1 MEYLVPV
8 TEVVGKLCPAVI
20 ALYKLFKCVRHNK
33 KQCQSLW
40 ESVKRIDGLLQKQKD
55 YSNKQSDVVV
65 EFNELAF
72 KIEKYINKLE
82 NSPALKSLFHSINAK
97 DRFEQFY
104 RELETIVQALTL
116 QAVISP
122 KKSEEEEEEEC
133 IEKRCMKKRQEDFT
147 ADVIDSIMEVISSDI
162 KGDMQEKLKTHLH
175 KIFWKMDAFGRENHP
190 INELKKID
198 LSFIE
203 RRKEERMANPQKNF
217 KIYKGTFCAFPV
229 LIKRFTAPEFN
240 SNLEHNEKLAMK
252 EARHLRQFDHP
263 NIIRL
268 YGIIMEKQEKDSFC
282 GIVMEYCS
290 KGSLSSLLQSSEVLS
305 WNLRIQMAQ
314 EGASALFRLHSWSSP
329 FVHKCVRSQ
338 SFLVNEN
345 NSLKL
350 TDFEFARTFT
360 SIQRKAVE
368 DKHSTCLIYTAPENM
383 DINEKCTVHSDIY
396 SFGVVMWELA
406 TRKIPLAGKN
416 DKEINQWISEGL
428 KGDIPE
434 DCPDELQNIIND
446 AKDQQKLHRYEADE
460 MYKKIIE
467 SFKEREMA
475 DMPVDCPKGFQ
486 DLIKQAQENK
496 ALDRPSAKD
505 LVGELMDLLGSFD
518 D

>member
-268 YGIIMEKQEKDSFC
+268 YGIIMEKQGEGNFF

-290 KGSLSSLLQSSEVLS
+290 KGPLSSLLQSEEDLS
-305 WNLRIQMAQ
+305 WKLRVHMAQ
-314 EGASALFRLHSWSSP
+314 EGASALYRLHSWSSP
-329 FVHKCVRSQ
+329 FVHKHVTSQ

-350 TDFEFARTFT
+350 TDFEFARSYTY
-360 SIQRKAVE
+360 IQRKTADDDEYSSLVY
-368 DKHSTCLIYTAPENM
+368 LAPENI
-383 DINEKCTVHSDIY
+383 DINAKCTTRSDVY
-396 SFGVVMWELA
+396 SFGVVMWEIA
-406 TRKIPLAGKN
+406 TRKKP
-416 DKEINQWISEGL
+416 
-428 KGDIPE
+428 
-434 DCPDELQNIIND
+434 
-446 AKDQQKLHRYEADE
+446 RADE
-460 MYKKIIE
+460 MDNKAID
-467 SFKEREMA
+467 SFKEKEME
-475 DMPVDCPKGFQ
+475 DMPADCPGDFQGLVKGARKKDPF
-486 DLIKQAQENK
+486 E
-496 ALDRPSAKD
+496 RPSAKN
-505 LVGELMDLLGSFD
+505 LVESLMDLHEDMMTEGL
-518 D
+518 